1 MDTDTPFKLILGSSS
16 PARRDILAEMGY
28 HFTVMNPEID
38 EKVIRIEKPEDLVMA
53 LAQAKAEAIKG
64 KLHAKC
70 LSKKEEEGEPTLLIT
85 SDQVMVNRGMI
96 REKPIDEE
104 EAQEFIKGYS
114 GNFATAVGYV
124 LVTNLKT
131 GFQRGGWD
139 KPQIHFYEIPDEVI
153 ERVVREIINVAG
165 GFRMEHPLAAP
176 YVKEVI
182 GAMDSVMGLPK
193 QLTKRLLQEALE
205 ETCA

>member
-1 MDTDTPFKLILGSSS
+1 MAMDTPFKLILGSSS
-16 PARRDILAEMGY
+16 PARREILAEMGY
-28 HFTVMNPEID
+28 LTVMNPDID
-38 EKVIRIEKPEDLVMA
+38 EKVIRREKPEDLVMA
-53 LAQAKAEAIKG
+53 LAQAKAEAIIG

-70 LSKKEEEGEPTLLIT
+70 LSKKKVEGEPTLLIT

-104 EAQEFIKGYS
+104 EAREFITGYS

-131 GFQRGGWD
+131 GVQRGGWD
-139 KPQIHFYEIPDEVI
+139 KPEIHFHEIPDDVI
-153 ERVVREIINVAG
+153 KRVMKVREIINVAG

-193 QLTKRLLQEALE
+193 QLTKRL
-205 ETCA
+205 